1 MIKRGVFTAALYAA
15 AASLAAPAFAD
26 EASETAAALA
36 SFQAYQ
42 AKNQR
47 LQDIGRKLAI
57 ANAQY
62 CANTVPTIGLTLMD
76 VRGFARPTQMRG
88 ALNWSGDIGAATIT
102 GPYEYY
108 WPGRVIKAKPPPAPK
123 VNQEIRAIDD
133 QPIHDWPAQST
144 LDWKR
149 LKRVH
154 DAIEASLADNGSVI
168 LTYGT
173 GMSVEA
179 VGTPSCATRF
189 EVKAGGKK
197 ALADGTRVQFGSKF
211 PGFSYPEDEF
221 AAVIAHE
228 LAHNVLEHRIW
239 LDAKGRKRR
248 AVRATEREADRLMPW
263 LIANAGYD
271 PRAAVRFMQR
281 WGPAHSKGIFR
292 ARTHDGWDER
302 VEIIAT
308 EAGLVEAQMRS
319 NGTADWPQFFRRD
332 IAPLGD

>member
-1 MIKRGVFTAALYAA
+1 MIKSGIFTAALCVVAA
-15 AASLAAPAFAD
+15 NFAAPAFAD
-26 EASETAAALA
+26 EASETAAAFA

-42 AKNQR
+42 SKNQR

-57 ANAQY
+57 GNAQY
-62 CANTVPTIGLTLMD
+62 CKNTVPTIGITLMD
-76 VRGFARPTQMRG
+76 MRGFARPTQMRQ
-88 ALNWSGDIGAATIT
+88 ALKWGGDIGVATVT
-102 GPYEYY
+102 GPHEYY
-108 WPGRVIKAKPPPAPK
+108 WPGRVVMAITPRIPR

-133 QPIHDWPAQST
+133 QPINAWPAQST

-154 DAIEASLADNGSVI
+154 DAIDASLADNGSVF
-168 LTYGT
+168 LTYAA

-197 ALADGTRVQFGSKF
+197 ALADGTRVQFGSQF
-211 PGFSYPEDEF
+211 PGFSYPDDEF

-228 LAHNVLEHRIW
+228 LAHNVLDHRIW

-248 AVRATEREADRLMPW
+248 AVRATEREADRMMPW

-271 PRAAVRFMQR
+271 PQAAVRFMQR
-281 WGPAHSKGIFR
+281 WGPKHSKGIFR

-302 VEIIAT
+302 VEIIAA
-308 EAGLVEAQMRS
+308 EAELVEAQMRS